1 MGRAATTCSS
11 PKCRCAE
18 QRGQPVAPGGP
29 GRTPP
34 GPSPFVPGPQVAGQR
49 FCWHYS
55 RRWPTSGGVPLG
67 GDQMVWSRSAA
78 SALVVVALAWATG
91 AAQGLRPQFG
101 VGMRVD
107 ASYSANSANEQLKG
121 DLTSAVG
128 QPSDEKTTLLGASLN
143 VTYPAS
149 LAARVKPFVIGGIG
163 LYHTTISTT
172 IGTSTTQESATKLA
186 WNLGGGVVYSV
197 GGVVLFLEARYV
209 NVAAVSGFPRVT
221 CLPLTAGVRFGGR

>member
-1 MGRAATTCSS
+1 
-11 PKCRCAE
+11 
-18 QRGQPVAPGGP
+18 
-29 GRTPP
+29 
-34 GPSPFVPGPQVAGQR
+34 
-49 FCWHYS
+49 
-55 RRWPTSGGVPLG
+55 
-67 GDQMVWSRSAA
+67 MVWSRSAA

-101 VGMRVD
+101 VGMGLTVPVGDYHATARGQGFNTAWQGLALMVLKPPGLPIWLRLD

-128 QPSDEKTTLLGASLN
+128 QPSDEKTKLLGASLN

-149 LAARVKPFVIGGIG
+149 SAARAKPYVIGGIG

-172 IGTSTTQESATKLA
+172 IGTSTTEESATKLA
-186 WNLGGGVVYSV
+186 WNLGGGVVYGV
-197 GGVVLFLEARYV
+197 GGVVLFVEARYV

-221 CLPLTAGVRFGGR
+221 FLPLTAGVRFGGR

>member
-1 MGRAATTCSS
+1 
-11 PKCRCAE
+11 
-18 QRGQPVAPGGP
+18 
-29 GRTPP
+29 
-34 GPSPFVPGPQVAGQR
+34 
-49 FCWHYS
+49 
-55 RRWPTSGGVPLG
+55 
-67 GDQMVWSRSAA
+67 MVWSRSAA

-101 VGMRVD
+101 VGMGLTVPVGDYHATARGHGFSPAWQGLALMVLKPPSLPVGLRVD

-186 WNLGGGVVYSV
+186 WNLGGGVVYGV

-221 CLPLTAGVRFGGR
+221 FLPLTAGVRFGGR